1 VLNLLRLN
9 AEVGFSIDSPLP
21 VLPVFEAIAERAEVS
36 AEDMWL
42 TFNMGCGFCCIVP
55 AAGAEA
61 AVQLLEKHHPGAA
74 RIGTVTADA
83 GVVELP
89 RLGLSF
95 S

>member
-1 VLNLLRLN
+1 
-9 AEVGFSIDSPLP
+9 VGFSIDSPLR

-55 AAGAEA
+55 AGGADA
-61 AVQLLEKHHPGAA
+61 AVRLLERHHPGAA